1 MDNQLYRATLNCQGK
16 HYYLLASDQGLV
28 FVGSP
33 DASIDEAKHYLPNS
47 EVANAK
53 EKSLANYKQQLN
65 DYFTGK
71 RSLLNIPL
79 DIRRG
84 TKLQQQ
90 VWQTLLKIPY
100 GQTWSYTELATA
112 SGYPTAV
119 RAVASAVG
127 ANPLLVVIPCHR
139 VIRKDGRLGGY
150 RGGLAMK
157 QLLLSLEAQW
167 H

>member
-1 MDNQLYRATLNCQGK
+1 MANQLYRAIFNYQGE
-16 HYYLLASDQGLV
+16 HYYLFASDQGLV

-33 DASIDEAKHYLPNS
+33 DASIDEAQHYLSSS

-53 EKSLANYKQQLN
+53 EKSLANYERQLN

-71 RSLLNIPL
+71 RSVLSIPL
-79 DIRRG
+79 DVRTG

-100 GQTWSYTELATA
+100 GQTWTYTELAAA

-139 VIRKDGRLGGY
+139 VVRKDGKLGGY

-157 QLLLSLEAQW
+157 QRLLSLEA
-167 H
+167 